1 MRIVA
6 EDISYIY
13 NKNTKFPVTA
23 LDGVSLAIDEGDF
36 YGIIGHTGSGKSTF
50 IQHLNALIPVQSG
63 RLTVGEFDLS
73 AGVKKDK
80 KQLKSLRAKVGMVF
94 QYPEY
99 QLFDETVYK
108 DVAFG
113 YRNFNKGATE
123 EEIKSKV
130 YSAMEAVGLP
140 PEKYADK
147 SPFDMS
153 GGQKR
158 RAAIAGVIVTEPEV
172 LILDEPV
179 AGLDPVGKTEL
190 MRLLHELKGN
200 KCKTVVIVSHDMDEV
215 ADNCDK
221 VAVFSEGK
229 AVMTGRTEEVFSRS
243 KELRELR
250 LDIPVTGAVTERLAQ
265 NGISVKSDFSS
276 DGFVKSVI
284 ELYKNSK

>member
-63 RLTVGEFDLS
+63 RLTMGEFDLS

-179 AGLDPVGKTEL
+179 AGLDPAGKTEL

>member
-179 AGLDPVGKTEL
+179 AGLDPAGKTEL